1 MQKNRLC
8 KQALKILLKRPIKPV
23 LYLKPNPLSTHFFYT
38 PYCPH
43 ESRNEHSYCRKSY
56 PCHYH
61 QNRFKK
67 QENKTIDISQYSAH
81 GEQGGGSTEELI
93 NRREGTRGG
102 KQRPPLSTVH
112 LIFPRETWR
121 AVLFPNLSPFI
132 IEACLWYRK
141 FVNAQGLEKR
151 RGERWEL
158 ESNARDSD
166 PRR

>member
-1 MQKNRLC
+1 MNRATNIPIVANPTHATTI
-8 KQALKILLKRPIKPV
+8 KIALKK
-23 LYLKPNPLSTHFFYT
+23 T
-38 PYCPH
+38 
-43 ESRNEHSYCRKSY
+43 RK
-56 PCHYH
+56 
-61 QNRFKK
+61 Q
-67 QENKTIDISQYSAH
+67 TIEISQYSAH
-81 GEQGGGSTEELI
+81 EEQGGGSKEELI

-102 KQRPPLSTVH
+102 KQRPLLSTVH

-121 AVLFPNLSPFI
+121 AVLFTNPSPFI
-132 IEACLWYRK
+132 IKACLWYRK